1 MGDRAGRSPA
11 PVPAGRRAP
20 DNDTAA
26 PIRHHHVQRLLDSG
40 LTAEAIAAHTGLQFT
55 ANGINNLL
63 RGANFWIPART
74 AEQILAIEVPPS
86 T

>member
-1 MGDRAGRSPA
+1 VR
-11 PVPAGRRAP
+11 
-20 DNDTAA
+20 
-26 PIRHHHVQRLLDSG
+26 RLLDSG

-74 AEQILAIEVPPS
+74 AERILAIEVPPS
-86 T
+86 A